1 MTVPTPQSP
10 CKFTL
15 EDYLSCLSS
24 PALLLHYSPAHT
36 ETAPPTITIQ
46 YANEY
51 LLNLCG
57 VKNLSK
63 ISNQLRDFIFPAN
76 EGQFLS
82 WLQRVNSNQA
92 SDNET
97 YTIQINDRQL
107 DSIHHS
113 NSSKKNNE
121 MVIGQVELRWSG
133 VSIKNEA
140 IVLTGIVVTRE
151 SPSSIASELENTSSE
166 ESTEAEHT
174 EIIES
179 EVELDDWQ
187 SIPQMTNPRVLIKL
201 ATMLS
206 GGGVMGEMLRN
217 YDWSSSPLGPVTKW
231 PQSLLTAVSLCM
243 ASTLPMA
250 VWWGPQFTI
259 IYNDAY
265 HGVAGQ
271 KHPSMFGKEG
281 PVHWAELWDDVGPLA
296 HLAMQG
302 TNSYVEDNLLFMTRK
317 GYLEETYITWSYI
330 PVRQEDG
337 TVGGFLNP
345 YIEVTERILAE
356 RRLKTLKDI
365 NADAAVAKDTRE
377 MLSSIG
383 TVLSE
388 NPYDIP
394 FAALYTHILPDD
406 EEMEESYDN
415 VSSTTTKSDTL
426 HLTQT
431 IGMPEEHPSMFPIIR
446 LAPSFHANILQ
457 DAVRLAYESKQ
468 SVKIELGEWF
478 GEVPIR
484 GWDAAATQAV
494 VSPITG
500 SNKDGVLGV
509 IVMGINARREYD
521 ENYETFVDLVCRQ
534 TGSAIINISAYEEEV
549 RRFKELAAIDRAKT
563 AFFSSVS
570 HELRTPLTLIL
581 GPVKDLLLERDLAK
595 ETRTKLTYMN
605 RNAERLLRLVNLL
618 LDFSKIEAGKMQATF
633 QETNLGKFTA
643 DLASMFRS
651 AIEKGGV
658 RFEVDCERMERN
670 VWVDRDMWEKI
681 VFNLIGNAFKFTM
694 KGSITVK
701 LASSEDD
708 RQAILS
714 VADTGDGI
722 PSHEIMRVFERFHRV
737 EGRKGRSHEGTGIG
751 LALTQE
757 LAKLHG
763 GTVGVTSEFGKG
775 SVFTV
780 HIPFGCSHLPKDRLI
795 TASMEQV
802 NEVEVE
808 VDMPSRY
815 GRSIVDEAR
824 HWLPQSDEDSTE
836 YHSNTS
842 STDSNAGGSIT
853 FPVVSRGCRVLLA
866 DDNVDMRKYIKSI
879 LEKWWRVTEAEDGE
893 QAYQMAIADPPD
905 LIVSDVMMPNLD
917 GYGLLKL
924 LRTQPL
930 TKFVPVILLS
940 AQAGEEARVDGLSAG
955 ADDYL
960 VKPFSAK
967 ELVARV
973 HTHLELGKLR
983 VELERMVK
991 ERTKELIA
999 SEARYKTLTKLS
1011 PVGIFRT
1018 DLEGNVTY
1026 TNDKWWSISGH
1037 NREMDPS
1044 AVDFLSSVHPD
1055 DREHVDRI
1063 WKEAQ
1068 RAQVSSAVEF
1078 RWKWANG
1085 ETRWCFNEMI
1095 LQHDNEMKP
1104 CGFVGALTD
1113 LTERKR
1119 LEQERLSAVR
1129 LAEQQQ
1135 RHRAEEA
1142 EEVKRQQELYID
1154 MTCHELRNPLNG
1166 IYHSADLLHESLEKV
1181 QKEVRK
1187 ESIAKV
1193 ANWLEKE
1200 IEDDLDVVDTI
1211 TLCAQH
1217 QKVGFYSMDE
1227 DGDDSTRMSTNDV
1240 LHMSKINMNL
1250 LVLSKTKLRPV
1261 EVVTNVIRMFETEV
1275 RLKEIDLKLV
1285 LAEGYTR
1292 MKVDWVKGD
1301 PTRFTQILINFM
1313 TNAIRFTERVPFRQ
1327 VVVTLDASDRVPS
1340 QPVIESPAMETVRQT
1355 GDTISEDDVGCKI
1368 NHSTK
1373 IKAERELPMVGSDSG
1388 DGGKAYFGAEGNRP
1402 AVAHPDA
1409 LYIAVAIKDSGVGM
1423 TTDEQANLFKRF
1435 AQATP
1440 RTYAEFGG
1448 SGLGLFISKR
1458 LVELH
1463 DGKITVRSKKGD
1475 GTTFTFYLKC
1485 DRVDDIEEGK
1495 AEGCVGVGSSPNA
1508 AEMMYTEPHKPPVN
1522 NLPTT
1527 EEQKSKPK
1535 KKATALKAKKK
1546 GSKARD
1552 EKLVC
1557 TKERLDSSVWRRS
1570 NDMESNPR
1578 TGLESKCH
1586 TKSQGISV
1594 GTSYSILV
1602 VEDNLI
1608 NQRVLK
1614 RQLELAGFS
1623 VGVAKHGAE
1632 ALEVMSKVS
1641 YHLILMDLEMPVMG
1655 GLECTQRIRELEKSA
1670 GEQQVPIIGVSG
1682 NAREEYRRLALA
1694 SGMTDYVIKPYDK
1707 QALISLINSFL
1718 ASIVPI

>member
-1 MTVPTPQSP
+1 
-10 CKFTL
+10 
-15 EDYLSCLSS
+15 
-24 PALLLHYSPAHT
+24 
-36 ETAPPTITIQ
+36 
-46 YANEY
+46 
-51 LLNLCG
+51 
-57 VKNLSK
+57 
-63 ISNQLRDFIFPAN
+63 
-76 EGQFLS
+76 
-82 WLQRVNSNQA
+82 
-92 SDNET
+92 
-97 YTIQINDRQL
+97 
-107 DSIHHS
+107 
-113 NSSKKNNE
+113 
-121 MVIGQVELRWSG
+121 
-133 VSIKNEA
+133 
-140 IVLTGIVVTRE
+140 
-151 SPSSIASELENTSSE
+151 
-166 ESTEAEHT
+166 
-174 EIIES
+174 
-179 EVELDDWQ
+179 
-187 SIPQMTNPRVLIKL
+187 
-201 ATMLS
+201 
-206 GGGVMGEMLRN
+206 MGEMLRN

-581 GPVKDLLLERDLAK
+581 GPVKDMLLEKDLAS
-595 ETRTKLTYMN
+595 ETKIKLTYMH

-618 LDFSKIEAGKMQATF
+618 MDFSKIEAGRMQATF

-802 NEVEVE
+802 SEVEVE

-940 AQAGEEARVDGLSAG
+940 AQAGEDSRVDGLSSG

-1011 PVGIFRT
+1011 PVGIYRAN
-1018 DLEGNVTY
+1018 LEGHITY

-1037 NREMDPS
+1037 DREADPTAS
-1044 AVDFLSSVHPD
+1044 NFFSSVHSA
-1055 DREHVDRI
+1055 DREYVERM
-1063 WKEAQ
+1063 WNEATETQ
-1068 RAQVSSAVEF
+1068 TNSTIEF
-1078 RWKWANG
+1078 RWKWDND
-1085 ETRWCFNEMI
+1085 EPHWCEMI
-1095 LQHDNEMKP
+1095 VEYDNEMKP

-1113 LTERKR
+1113 LTERKL

-1142 EEVKRQQELYID
+1142 EEMKRQQELYID

-1217 QKVGFYSMDE
+1217 QKKIAD
-1227 DGDDSTRMSTNDV
+1227 DV

-1285 LAEGYTR
+1285 LAEGYTH

-1340 QPVIESPAMETVRQT
+1340 PGVIGPPNIV
-1355 GDTISEDDVGCKI
+1355 GDDEAAIRSDV
-1368 NHSTK
+1368 
-1373 IKAERELPMVGSDSG
+1373 V
-1388 DGGKAYFGAEGNRP
+1388 
-1402 AVAHPDA
+1402 
-1409 LYIAVAIKDSGVGM
+1409 YIAVAIKDSGVGM
-1423 TTDEQANLFKRF
+1423 TTEEQANLFQRF
-1435 AQATP
+1435 AQANP

-1463 DGKITVRSKKGD
+1463 DGDITVSSKKGD
-1475 GTTFTFYLKC
+1475 GTTFTFYIKC
-1485 DRVDDIEEGK
+1485 ERVYEVTGNSANNDRSDCYDIGDMKPSRTIENIC
-1495 AEGCVGVGSSPNA
+1495 AEASLVRSIESCKQSNKVKA
-1508 AEMMYTEPHKPPVN
+1508 AELN
-1522 NLPTT
+1522 N
-1527 EEQKSKPK
+1527 
-1535 KKATALKAKKK
+1535 AY
-1546 GSKARD
+1546 R
-1552 EKLVC
+1552 V
-1557 TKERLDSSVWRRS
+1557 
-1570 NDMESNPR
+1570 
-1578 TGLESKCH
+1578 
-1586 TKSQGISV
+1586 
-1594 GTSYSILV
+1594 LV

-1614 RQLELAGFS
+1614 RQLQLEGYC

-1632 ALEVMSKVS
+1632 ALEVLKKDS

-1655 GLECTQRIRELEKSA
+1655 GLECTRRIRDIEKTNNV
-1670 GEQQVPIIGVSG
+1670 QQIPIIGVSG
-1682 NAREEYRRLALA
+1682 NARDEYRRLAID
-1694 SGMTDYVIKPYDK
+1694 SGMSDYIIKPYEK
-1707 QALISLINSFL
+1707 QELINL
-1718 ASIVPI
+1718 VANSIQMSK

>member
-1 MTVPTPQSP
+1 M
-10 CKFTL
+10 K
-15 EDYLSCLSS
+15 
-24 PALLLHYSPAHT
+24 
-36 ETAPPTITIQ
+36 
-46 YANEY
+46 
-51 LLNLCG
+51 
-57 VKNLSK
+57 
-63 ISNQLRDFIFPAN
+63 
-76 EGQFLS
+76 
-82 WLQRVNSNQA
+82 
-92 SDNET
+92 
-97 YTIQINDRQL
+97 
-107 DSIHHS
+107 
-113 NSSKKNNE
+113 
-121 MVIGQVELRWSG
+121 
-133 VSIKNEA
+133 
-140 IVLTGIVVTRE
+140 LT
-151 SPSSIASELENTSSE
+151 
-166 ESTEAEHT
+166 ST
-174 EIIES
+174 
-179 EVELDDWQ
+179 
-187 SIPQMTNPRVLIKL
+187 
-201 ATMLS
+201 LS
-206 GGGVMGEMLRN
+206 GGGAMGEMLRN
-217 YDWSSSPLGPVTKW
+217 YDWSNSSLGPVTKW
-231 PQSLLTAVSLCM
+231 PQSLLSAVSLCM

-250 VWWGPQFTI
+250 VWWGPRFTI
-259 IYNDAY
+259 IYNDGYCGA
-265 HGVAGQ
+265 AGQ
-271 KHPSMFGKEG
+271 KHPAMFGQEG
-281 PVHWAELWDDVGPLA
+281 PVHWEELWEGIGPSA
-296 HLAMQG
+296 ELAMQG
-302 TNSYVEDNLLFMTRK
+302 TNSYVEDDLLLMTRR

-330 PVRQEDG
+330 PIRQEDG

-356 RRLKTLKDI
+356 RRLKTLRDFSSEI
-365 NADAAVAKDTRE
+365 NLAKDTRE
-377 MLSSIG
+377 VFDSIG
-383 TVLSE
+383 KVLSE

-394 FAALYTHILPDD
+394 FAALYTHMTPNKDVI
-406 EEMEESYDN
+406 EESYDD
-415 VSSTTTKSDTL
+415 VSSSTNTKSDSL
-426 HLTQT
+426 YLIQT
-431 IGMPEEHPSMFPIIR
+431 VGIPEDHPSVFSTIR
-446 LAPSFHANILQ
+446 LSPSFQASTVQ
-457 DAVRLAYESKQ
+457 EAMRLAYESKKI
-468 SVKIELGEWF
+468 VKIKLGEWF

-484 GWDAAATQAV
+484 GWDTAARELIA
-494 VSPITG
+494 SPIMG
-500 SNKDGVLGV
+500 NNKDGVLGV
-509 IVMGINARREYD
+509 LVMGLNARSEYD

-581 GPVKDLLLERDLAK
+581 GPVKDMLSEKDLVP
-595 ETRTKLTYMN
+595 ETKTKLTYMN

-618 LDFSKIEAGKMQATF
+618 LDFSKIEAGRMQATF

-658 RFEVDCERMERN
+658 QFEVDCERMERN

-763 GTVGVTSEFGKG
+763 GTVGVTSEFGAD
-775 SVFTV
+775 SYFFSTFTV
-780 HIPFGCSHLPKDRLI
+780 HIPLGCSHLSQDRLI
-795 TASMEQV
+795 ETSEV
-802 NEVEVE
+802 NDNEVE

-815 GRSIVDEAR
+815 GRSFVEEAR
-824 HWLPQSDEDSTE
+824 NWLPSSDEDSTE

-930 TKFVPVILLS
+930 TKFVPLILLS

-1044 AVDFLSSVHPD
+1044 AADFMSSIHPD
-1055 DREHVDRI
+1055 DFEFVSRT
-1063 WKEAQ
+1063 WKESQ
-1068 RAQVSSAVEF
+1068 RAQTGSAVEF

-1085 ETRWCFNEMI
+1085 DTHWCFSM
-1095 LQHDNEMKP
+1095 P

-1113 LTERKR
+1113 LTERKM

-1217 QKVGFYSMDE
+1217 QKKIAD
-1227 DGDDSTRMSTNDV
+1227 DV
-1240 LHMSKINMNL
+1240 LHMSKINMKL

-1275 RLKEIDLKLV
+1275 RLKEIDLRLIV
-1285 LAEGYTR
+1285 AEGYTR
-1292 MKVDWVKGD
+1292 LKVDWVKGD
-1301 PTRFTQILINFM
+1301 PTRFTQILINFI

-1327 VVVTLDASDRVPS
+1327 VVVTLDASGRVPS

-1388 DGGKAYFGAEGNRP
+1388 DCGKAYFGAEGNRP

-1495 AEGCVGVGSSPNA
+1495 AEACAGVGSSPNA

-1707 QALISLINSFL
+1707 QALIDLINSFL
-1718 ASIVPI
+1718 VSVSPI

>member
-1 MTVPTPQSP
+1 MS
-10 CKFTL
+10 
-15 EDYLSCLSS
+15 
-24 PALLLHYSPAHT
+24 T
-36 ETAPPTITIQ
+36 E
-46 YANEY
+46 E
-51 LLNLCG
+51 
-57 VKNLSK
+57 
-63 ISNQLRDFIFPAN
+63 
-76 EGQFLS
+76 
-82 WLQRVNSNQA
+82 
-92 SDNET
+92 
-97 YTIQINDRQL
+97 
-107 DSIHHS
+107 
-113 NSSKKNNE
+113 
-121 MVIGQVELRWSG
+121 VELKWSG

-140 IVLTGIVVTRE
+140 IVLTGTVVTRE
-151 SPSSIASELENTSSE
+151 GPSSAASEVEDTSGE
-166 ESTEAEHT
+166 KSTETEHM
-174 EIIES
+174 EVIENES
-179 EVELDDWQ
+179 EVEQDDWQ
-187 SIPQMTNPRVLIKL
+187 SIPQL
-201 ATMLS
+201 ANMLS
-206 GGGVMGEMLRN
+206 GGGIMGEMLRN

-250 VWWGPQFTI
+250 VWWGPRFTI

-265 HGVAGQ
+265 QGVAGQ

-281 PVHWAELWDDVGPLA
+281 PVHWAELWDDIGPLA
-296 HLAMQG
+296 DLAMQG

-330 PVRQEDG
+330 PIRQEDG

-365 NADAAVAKDTRE
+365 NADAAMAKDTRE

-406 EEMEESYDN
+406 EEIEESYDS
-415 VSSTTTKSDTL
+415 VSSATTKSDTL

-431 IGMPEEHPSMFPIIR
+431 IGIPEEHPSMFPVIR
-446 LAPSFHANILQ
+446 LAPSFQTNTLQ

-468 SVKIELGEWF
+468 SVKVELGEWF

-484 GWDAAATQAV
+484 GWDAAATQAI
-494 VSPITG
+494 VSPIMG

-509 IVMGINARREYD
+509 IVMGLNPRREYD

-534 TGSAIINISAYEEEV
+534 TRSAIINISAYEEEV

-581 GPVKDLLLERDLAK
+581 GPVKDLLLEKDLAK
-595 ETRTKLTYMN
+595 ETRAKLTYMH

-618 LDFSKIEAGKMQATF
+618 MDFSKIEAGRMQATF

-658 RFEVDCERMERN
+658 QFEVDCERMERN

-708 RQAILS
+708 SHAILS

-737 EGRKGRSHEGTGIG
+737 EGRRGRSHEGTGIG

-795 TASMEQV
+795 TALMEQV
-802 NEVEVE
+802 DEAE

-824 HWLPQSDEDSTE
+824 HWLPLSDEDSTE
-836 YHSNTS
+836 YRSNTS
-842 STDSNAGGSIT
+842 STDSNAGGSVT

-866 DDNVDMRKYIKSI
+866 DDNVDMRKYIKSV

-930 TKFVPVILLS
+930 TKLIPVILLS
-940 AQAGEEARVDGLSAG
+940 AQACEEARIDGLSAG

-1037 NREMDPS
+1037 NRELDPT
-1044 AVDFLSSVHPD
+1044 AADFLSSVHPD

-1095 LQHDNEMKP
+1095 LQHDDEMKP

-1187 ESIAKV
+1187 ESIRKV

-1217 QKVGFYSMDE
+1217 QKKIAD
-1227 DGDDSTRMSTNDV
+1227 DV

-1250 LVLSKTKLRPV
+1250 LVLSKTKLRPI
-1261 EVVTNVIRMFETEV
+1261 EVVTNVMRMFETEV
-1275 RLKEIDLKLV
+1275 CLKEIDLRFV
-1285 LAEGYTR
+1285 VAEGYTR
-1292 MKVDWVKGD
+1292 MEVDWVKGD

-1327 VVVTLDASDRVPS
+1327 ITVTLDASDRVPS
-1340 QPVIESPAMETVRQT
+1340 ELFIESPGMKKVPQIGEPTREIGT
-1355 GDTISEDDVGCKI
+1355 GCTT
-1368 NHSTK
+1368 NHLPK
-1373 IKAERELPMVGSDSG
+1373 NLAECESPVVESDSG
-1388 DGGKAYFGAEGNRP
+1388 DCGQEYFGAEGNRP
-1402 AVAHPDA
+1402 AVAHPDD

-1423 TTDEQANLFKRF
+1423 TTDEQTNLFKRF
-1435 AQATP
+1435 AQANP

-1485 DRVDDIEEGK
+1485 DRVDVIEEGI
-1495 AEGCVGVGSSPNA
+1495 AEGCPGAESSPDPV
-1508 AEMMYTEPHKPPVN
+1508 EKMYTEPHKPPVN
-1522 NLPTT
+1522 SLPTT
-1527 EEQKSKPK
+1527 EEQKSKAK
-1535 KKATALKAKKK
+1535 KKATTLKAKKK
-1546 GSKARD
+1546 SSKARD
-1552 EKLVC
+1552 EKAEC
-1557 TKERLDSSVWRRS
+1557 SVWRRS
-1570 NDMESNPR
+1570 GEKGNNPL
-1578 TGLESKCH
+1578 TYLESKCKIGNTNAATIPSH
-1586 TKSQGISV
+1586 SV
-1594 GTSYSILV
+1594 LV

-1632 ALEVMSKVS
+1632 ALEVMRKVD

-1655 GLECTQRIRELEKSA
+1655 GLECTQRIREIEKST
-1670 GEQQVPIIGVSG
+1670 GEQHVPIIGVSG

-1707 QALISLINSFL
+1707 QALIDLINTFL
-1718 ASIVPI
+1718 ASVGSV

>member
-1 MTVPTPQSP
+1 M
-10 CKFTL
+10 K
-15 EDYLSCLSS
+15 
-24 PALLLHYSPAHT
+24 
-36 ETAPPTITIQ
+36 
-46 YANEY
+46 
-51 LLNLCG
+51 
-57 VKNLSK
+57 
-63 ISNQLRDFIFPAN
+63 
-76 EGQFLS
+76 
-82 WLQRVNSNQA
+82 
-92 SDNET
+92 
-97 YTIQINDRQL
+97 
-107 DSIHHS
+107 
-113 NSSKKNNE
+113 
-121 MVIGQVELRWSG
+121 
-133 VSIKNEA
+133 
-140 IVLTGIVVTRE
+140 LT
-151 SPSSIASELENTSSE
+151 
-166 ESTEAEHT
+166 ST
-174 EIIES
+174 
-179 EVELDDWQ
+179 
-187 SIPQMTNPRVLIKL
+187 
-201 ATMLS
+201 LS
-206 GGGVMGEMLRN
+206 GGGAMGEMLRN
-217 YDWSSSPLGPVTKW
+217 YDWNNSSLGPVTKW
-231 PQSLLTAVSLCM
+231 PQSLLSAVSLCM

-250 VWWGPQFTI
+250 VWWGPRFTI
-259 IYNDAY
+259 IYNDGYCGA
-265 HGVAGQ
+265 AGQ
-271 KHPSMFGKEG
+271 KHPAMFGQEG
-281 PVHWAELWDDVGPLA
+281 PVHWEELWEGIGPSA
-296 HLAMQG
+296 ELAMQG
-302 TNSYVEDNLLFMTRK
+302 TNSYVEDDLLFMTRR
-317 GYLEETYITWSYI
+317 GYLEETYNTWSYI
-330 PVRQEDG
+330 PIRQEDG

-356 RRLKTLKDI
+356 RRLKTLRDFNSEI
-365 NADAAVAKDTRE
+365 NLAKDARE
-377 MLSSIG
+377 VFDSIG
-383 TVLSE
+383 KVLSE
-388 NPYDIP
+388 NPYDVP
-394 FAALYTHILPDD
+394 FAALYTHMALDND
-406 EEMEESYDN
+406 EIEESYDEA
-415 VSSTTTKSDTL
+415 SSTNTKLDSL
-426 HLTQT
+426 HLVQT
-431 IGMPEEHPSMFPIIR
+431 VGMPEDHPSIFSSIR
-446 LAPSFHANILQ
+446 LAPAFHANPVQ
-457 DAVRLAYESKQ
+457 DAMRLAYESKKI
-468 SVKIELGEWF
+468 VKIKLGEWF

-484 GWDAAATQAV
+484 GWDTAARELIA
-494 VSPITG
+494 SPIMG

-509 IVMGINARREYD
+509 LVMGLNARTEYD
-521 ENYETFVDLVCRQ
+521 ENYKTFIDLVCRQ
-534 TGSAIINISAYEEEV
+534 TGSAIINISAYEEEM

-581 GPVKDLLLERDLAK
+581 GPVKDMLLERDLAP
-595 ETRTKLTYMN
+595 ETKTKLTYMN

-618 LDFSKIEAGKMQATF
+618 LDFSKIEAGRMQATF
-633 QETNLGKFTA
+633 HETNLGKFTA

-658 RFEVDCERMERN
+658 QFEVDCERMERN

-708 RQAILS
+708 SHAILS

-737 EGRKGRSHEGTGIG
+737 EGRRGRSHEGTGIG

-763 GTVGVTSEFGKG
+763 GTVRVTSEFGKG
-775 SVFTV
+775 STFTV
-780 HIPFGCSHLPKDRLI
+780 HIPLGCSHLSQDRLVE
-795 TASMEQV
+795 AS
-802 NEVEVE
+802 EVKDNDAEM
-808 VDMPSRY
+808 DMPSRY
-815 GRSIVDEAR
+815 GQSFVEEAR
-824 HWLPQSDEDSTE
+824 NWLPSSDEDSTE
-836 YHSNTS
+836 YRSNTS
-842 STDSNAGGSIT
+842 STDSNAGGSVT
-853 FPVVSRGCRVLLA
+853 FPVVSRGCRVLLV
-866 DDNVDMRKYIKSI
+866 DDNVDMRKYIKCI

-893 QAYQMAIADPPD
+893 QAYQMAITDPPD

-930 TKFVPVILLS
+930 TKFVPLILLS

-967 ELVARV
+967 ELVARI

-1018 DLEGNVTY
+1018 DLEGNITY

-1037 NREMDPS
+1037 NRETDPS
-1044 AVDFLSSVHPD
+1044 AADILSSIHIE
-1055 DREHVDRI
+1055 DRDYVDEV
-1063 WKEAQ
+1063 WKKAIKTQ
-1068 RAQVSSAVEF
+1068 TNASVEF

-1085 ETRWCFNEMI
+1085 EPHWCLIEYN
-1095 LQHDNEMKP
+1095 NEMKP

-1113 LTERKR
+1113 LTERKI

-1166 IYHSADLLHESLEKV
+1166 IYHSADLLHESLEKM
-1181 QKEVRK
+1181 QKEVRQ
-1187 ESIAKV
+1187 ESIRKV

-1217 QKVGFYSMDE
+1217 QKKIAD
-1227 DGDDSTRMSTNDV
+1227 DV

-1250 LVLSKTKLRPV
+1250 LVLSKTKLRPI

-1275 RLKEIDLKLV
+1275 RLKEIDLKFV

-1327 VVVTLDASDRVPS
+1327 VTVTLDAADKVPS
-1340 QPVIESPAMETVRQT
+1340 QPA
-1355 GDTISEDDVGCKI
+1355 VGTLR
-1368 NHSTK
+1368 NST
-1373 IKAERELPMVGSDSG
+1373 MVSSG
-1388 DGGKAYFGAEGNRP
+1388 DGPTA
-1402 AVAHPDA
+1402 AHLDG

-1423 TTDEQANLFKRF
+1423 TTDEQTNLFKRF
-1435 AQATP
+1435 AQANP

-1485 DRVDDIEEGK
+1485 DRVDVIEEGI
-1495 AEGCVGVGSSPNA
+1495 AEGCPGAESSPDPSKCKIGNTNA
-1508 AEMMYTEPHKPPVN
+1508 ATIPSH
-1522 NLPTT
+1522 
-1527 EEQKSKPK
+1527 
-1535 KKATALKAKKK
+1535 
-1546 GSKARD
+1546 
-1552 EKLVC
+1552 
-1557 TKERLDSSVWRRS
+1557 SV
-1570 NDMESNPR
+1570 
-1578 TGLESKCH
+1578 
-1586 TKSQGISV
+1586 
-1594 GTSYSILV
+1594 LV

-1632 ALEVMSKVS
+1632 ALEVMRKVD

-1655 GLECTQRIRELEKSA
+1655 GLECTQRIREIEKST
-1670 GEQQVPIIGVSG
+1670 GEQHVPIIGVSG

-1707 QALISLINSFL
+1707 QALIDLINTFL
-1718 ASIVPI
+1718 ASVGPV

>member
-1 MTVPTPQSP
+1 MDVLTVPTTPLP
-10 CKFTL
+10 CTFTL
-15 EDYLSCLSS
+15 EDYLNCLNR
-24 PALLLHYSPAHT
+24 PALLLSYSPPAN
-36 ETAPPTITIQ
+36 AALPPVVTIL
-46 YANEY
+46 YANDY
-51 LLNLCG
+51 FLTLCG
-57 VKNLSK
+57 AKNVPILSDRLK
-63 ISNQLRDFIFPAN
+63 ELMSPMDQTR
-76 EGQFLS
+76 FLT
-82 WLQRVNSNQA
+82 WLQRVNSNEL
-92 SDNET
+92 SDRDT
-97 YTIQINDRQL
+97 CTIHISEKQPVLAL
-107 DSIHHS
+107 DIENTKQKS
-113 NSSKKNNE
+113 E
-121 MVIGQVELRWSG
+121 EFQVEVKLEWDG
-133 VSIKNEA
+133 VSISNEA
-140 IVLTGIVVTRE
+140 VVLTATVVAKDGPEVTTGGAV
-151 SPSSIASELENTSSE
+151 SSSE
-166 ESTEAEHT
+166 RSMEQTSTDIAADEE
-174 EIIES
+174 
-179 EVELDDWQ
+179 DDWQ
-187 SIPQMTNPRVLIKL
+187 KVPQAAKQQLFMKL
-201 ATMLS
+201 TSTLS
-206 GGGVMGEMLRN
+206 GGGAMGEMLRN
-217 YDWSSSPLGPVTKW
+217 YDWNNSSLGPVTKW
-231 PQSLLTAVSLCM
+231 PQSLLSAVSLCM

-250 VWWGPQFTI
+250 VWWGPRFTI
-259 IYNDAY
+259 IYNDGYCGA
-265 HGVAGQ
+265 AGQ
-271 KHPSMFGKEG
+271 KHPAMFGQEG
-281 PVHWAELWDDVGPLA
+281 PVHWEELWEGIGPSA
-296 HLAMQG
+296 ELAMQG
-302 TNSYVEDNLLFMTRK
+302 TNSYVEDDLLLMTRR

-330 PVRQEDG
+330 PIRQEDG

-356 RRLKTLKDI
+356 RRLKTLRDFNSEI
-365 NADAAVAKDTRE
+365 NLAKDARE
-377 MLSSIG
+377 VFDSIG
-383 TVLSE
+383 KVLSE
-388 NPYDIP
+388 NPYDVP
-394 FAALYTHILPDD
+394 FAALYTHMALDSD
-406 EEMEESYDN
+406 EIEESYDEA
-415 VSSTTTKSDTL
+415 SSTNTKLDSL
-426 HLTQT
+426 HLVQT
-431 IGMPEEHPSMFPIIR
+431 VGMPEDHPSIFSSIR
-446 LAPSFHANILQ
+446 LAPAFHANPVQ
-457 DAVRLAYESKQ
+457 DAMRLAYESKKI
-468 SVKIELGEWF
+468 VKIKLGEWF

-484 GWDAAATQAV
+484 GWDTAARELIA
-494 VSPITG
+494 SPIMG

-509 IVMGINARREYD
+509 LVMGLNARTEYD
-521 ENYETFVDLVCRQ
+521 ENYKTFIDLVCRQ
-534 TGSAIINISAYEEEV
+534 TGSAIINISAYEEEM

-581 GPVKDLLLERDLAK
+581 GPVKDMLLERDLAP
-595 ETRTKLTYMN
+595 ETKTKLTYMN

-618 LDFSKIEAGKMQATF
+618 LDFSKIEAGRMQATF
-633 QETNLGKFTA
+633 HETNLGKFTA

-658 RFEVDCERMERN
+658 QFEVDCERMERN

-708 RQAILS
+708 SHAILS

-737 EGRKGRSHEGTGIG
+737 EGRRGRSHEGTGIG

-775 SVFTV
+775 STFTV
-780 HIPFGCSHLPKDRLI
+780 HIPLGCSHLSQDRLVE
-795 TASMEQV
+795 AS
-802 NEVEVE
+802 EVKDNDAEM
-808 VDMPSRY
+808 DMPSRY
-815 GRSIVDEAR
+815 GQSFVEEAR
-824 HWLPQSDEDSTE
+824 NWLPSSDEDSTE
-836 YHSNTS
+836 YRSNTS
-842 STDSNAGGSIT
+842 STDSNAGGSVT
-853 FPVVSRGCRVLLA
+853 FPVVSRGCRVLLV
-866 DDNVDMRKYIKSI
+866 DDNVDMRKYIKCI

-930 TKFVPVILLS
+930 TKFVPLILLS

-1037 NREMDPS
+1037 NRELDPT
-1044 AVDFLSSVHPD
+1044 AADFMCSIHPD
-1055 DREHVDRI
+1055 DFEFVNRT

-1068 RAQVSSAVEF
+1068 RTQTGSAVEF

-1085 ETRWCFNEMI
+1085 DSHWCFSEMI
-1095 LQHDNEMKP
+1095 VEYDNEMRP

-1113 LTERKR
+1113 LTERKI

-1166 IYHSADLLHESLEKV
+1166 IYHSADLLHESLEKM
-1181 QKEVRK
+1181 QKEVRQ
-1187 ESIAKV
+1187 ESIRKV

-1217 QKVGFYSMDE
+1217 QKKIAD
-1227 DGDDSTRMSTNDV
+1227 DV

-1250 LVLSKTKLRPV
+1250 LVLSKTKLRPI

-1275 RLKEIDLKLV
+1275 RLKEIDLKFV

-1301 PTRFTQILINFM
+1301 PTRFTQILINFV

-1327 VVVTLDASDRVPS
+1327 VTVTLDAADKVPS
-1340 QPVIESPAMETVRQT
+1340 QPAVGTLRNSTMVSSGVEDVSQSPNSNSDNESVSPVTEPDTVDFGMDFTESQ
-1355 GDTISEDDVGCKI
+1355 G
-1368 NHSTK
+1368 
-1373 IKAERELPMVGSDSG
+1373 G
-1388 DGGKAYFGAEGNRP
+1388 DGPTA
-1402 AVAHPDA
+1402 AHLDG

-1423 TTDEQANLFKRF
+1423 TTDEQTNLFKRF
-1435 AQATP
+1435 AQANP

-1485 DRVDDIEEGK
+1485 DRVDVIEEGI
-1495 AEGCVGVGSSPNA
+1495 AEGCPGAESSPDPV
-1508 AEMMYTEPHKPPVN
+1508 EKMYTEPHKPPVN
-1522 NLPTT
+1522 SLPTT
-1527 EEQKSKPK
+1527 EEQKSKAK
-1535 KKATALKAKKK
+1535 KKATTLKAKKK
-1546 GSKARD
+1546 SSKARD
-1552 EKLVC
+1552 EKAEC
-1557 TKERLDSSVWRRS
+1557 SVWRRS
-1570 NDMESNPR
+1570 GEKGNNPL
-1578 TGLESKCH
+1578 TYLESKCKIGNTNAATIPSH
-1586 TKSQGISV
+1586 SV
-1594 GTSYSILV
+1594 LV

-1632 ALEVMSKVS
+1632 ALEVMRKVD

-1655 GLECTQRIRELEKSA
+1655 GLECTQRIREIEKST
-1670 GEQQVPIIGVSG
+1670 GEQHVPIIGVSG

-1707 QALISLINSFL
+1707 QALIDLINTFL
-1718 ASIVPI
+1718 ASVGPV

>member
-1 MTVPTPQSP
+1 MLSLDTMTIAKTPPP
-10 CKFTL
+10 CIVSL
-15 EDYLSCLSS
+15 EAYLNCLNN
-24 PALLLHYSPAHT
+24 PALLISHITTHST
-36 ETAPPTITIQ
+36 PPKFNIL
-46 YANEY
+46 YANSY
-51 LLNLCG
+51 FLTLCG
-57 VKNLSK
+57 LRNFTT
-63 ISNQLRDFIFPAN
+63 ISSQLNEHIVPADQ
-76 EGQFLS
+76 EKFLT
-82 WLQRVNSNQA
+82 WLQRVSKNEI
-92 SDNET
+92 SDEET
-97 YTIQINDRQL
+97 CTIHIYGEHP
-107 DSIHHS
+107 DSES
-113 NSSKKNNE
+113 TAQKGRPKCRLSSEKVKLE
-121 MVIGQVELRWSG
+121 WSG
-133 VSIKNEA
+133 VSVNSEA
-140 IVLTGIVVTRE
+140 IVLTGAVIVEAKKGNVADAE
-151 SPSSIASELENTSSE
+151 DCLVEKSVQ
-166 ESTEAEHT
+166 AEHT
-174 EIIES
+174 EVIERKDTN
-179 EVELDDWQ
+179 LKDDWQ
-187 SIPQMTNPRVLIKL
+187 SVVELGNLFT
-201 ATMLS
+201 
-206 GGGVMGEMLRN
+206 GGGATGELFRN
-217 YDWSSSPLGPVTKW
+217 YDWSNSFLGPVTKW
-231 PQSLLTAVSLCM
+231 PQSLLTAVSLCI
-243 ASTLPMA
+243 ASPLPMA
-250 VWWGPQFTI
+250 VWWGPQLTI
-259 IYNDAY
+259 IYNDGY
-265 HGVAGQ
+265 CGVAGQ
-271 KHPSMFGKEG
+271 KHPAMFGKEG
-281 PVHWAELWDDVGPLA
+281 PVHWEELWEGIRPFA
-296 HLAMQG
+296 EQAMQG
-302 TNSYVEDNLLFMTRK
+302 KNSYVEDDLLLMTRR
-317 GYLEETYITWSYI
+317 GYLEETYITWSFI
-330 PVRQEDG
+330 PIRQEDG
-337 TVGGFLNP
+337 TVGGLLNP

-356 RRLKTLKDI
+356 RRLKTLRDI
-365 NADAAVAKDTRE
+365 NAETNVAKDARE
-377 MLSSIG
+377 VFESIG
-383 TVLSE
+383 KVLSE

-394 FAALYTHILPDD
+394 FAALYTHILLDD
-406 EEMEESYDN
+406 EEMEESYDSESN
-415 VSSTTTKSDTL
+415 VTAKSESL
-426 HLTQT
+426 HLSQT
-431 IGMPEEHPSMFPIIR
+431 VGMPEEHPSMFPIIR
-446 LAPSFHANILQ
+446 LTPSFEANVLQ

-484 GWDAAATQAV
+484 GWDTATTQAI
-494 VSPITG
+494 VSPIMG
-500 SNKDGVLGV
+500 NNKDGVMGV
-509 IVMGINARREYD
+509 LVIGLNARREYD
-521 ENYETFVDLVCRQ
+521 ESYETFVELVCRQ

-581 GPVKDLLLERDLAK
+581 GPVKDMLLEKDLAS
-595 ETRTKLTYMN
+595 ETRSKIVYMH

-775 SVFTV
+775 SIFTV
-780 HIPFGCSHLPKDRLI
+780 HIPLGCGHLPSDRLVEPCP
-795 TASMEQV
+795 AGEEEPQMEHHCT
-802 NEVEVE
+802 
-808 VDMPSRY
+808 Y
-815 GRSIVDEAR
+815 GRSFVEEAR
-824 HWLPQSDEDSTE
+824 HWLPMSEEETTE
-836 YHSNTS
+836 YYSNTS
-842 STDSNAGGSIT
+842 STDSNAGGSVN

-991 ERTKELIA
+991 DRTQELIA
-999 SEARYKTLTKLS
+999 SEMRYKMLAKLS
-1011 PVGIFRT
+1011 PVGIFRL
-1018 DLEGNVTY
+1018 DIKGNVTY
-1026 TNDKWWSISGH
+1026 TNDKWWCISGH
-1037 NREMDPS
+1037 NRDVDPT
-1044 AVDFLSSVHPD
+1044 AANFLTSVHPE
-1055 DREHVDRI
+1055 DRDRADKL
-1063 WKEAQ
+1063 WKEAIEQ
-1068 RAQVSSAVEF
+1068 FTHSIVEF
-1078 RWKWANG
+1078 RWKRANG
-1085 ETRWCFNEMI
+1085 ESRWCVCEMI
-1095 LQHDNEMKP
+1095 VQYDEDMKP
-1104 CGFVGALTD
+1104 CGFVGAITD
-1113 LTERKR
+1113 LTERKL

-1217 QKVGFYSMDE
+1217 QKKIAD
-1227 DGDDSTRMSTNDV
+1227 DV

-1275 RLKEIDLKLV
+1275 RLKRIDLRLV
-1285 LAEGYTR
+1285 VAEGYTH

-1301 PTRFTQILINFM
+1301 PTRFTQILINFL
-1313 TNAIRFTERVPFRQ
+1313 TNAIRFTEKVPFRQ
-1327 VVVTLDASDRVPS
+1327 VTVTLDASDRVPS
-1340 QPVIESPAMETVRQT
+1340 QSAIELSNNEKVLQLTGTATNASDGCTTSPLGKDLDECESPTLGLDAIDFGMEC
-1355 GDTISEDDVGCKI
+1355 VGG
-1368 NHSTK
+1368 
-1373 IKAERELPMVGSDSG
+1373 E
-1388 DGGKAYFGAEGNRP
+1388 GADRP
-1402 AVAHPDA
+1402 TAAHPDA
-1409 LYIAVAIKDSGVGM
+1409 VYIAVAIKDSGVGM
-1423 TTDEQANLFKRF
+1423 TIEEQANLFQRF
-1435 AQATP
+1435 AQANP

-1485 DRVDDIEEGK
+1485 DRVDVIGEGISEGHVI
-1495 AEGCVGVGSSPNA
+1495 AENDPNLL
-1508 AEMMYTEPHKPPVN
+1508 EFMYTEPHKPPVDN
-1522 NLPTT
+1522 LSTSQGNKDKPKKRPIVTKTKTKFSKVKDENLVYAKEKLESSVWVQSDDMQNCPTPGLERNRKATSSELPTT
-1527 EEQKSKPK
+1527 LSN
-1535 KKATALKAKKK
+1535 
-1546 GSKARD
+1546 
-1552 EKLVC
+1552 
-1557 TKERLDSSVWRRS
+1557 SV
-1570 NDMESNPR
+1570 
-1578 TGLESKCH
+1578 
-1586 TKSQGISV
+1586 
-1594 GTSYSILV
+1594 LV

>member
-1 MTVPTPQSP
+1 M
-10 CKFTL
+10 
-15 EDYLSCLSS
+15 E
-24 PALLLHYSPAHT
+24 
-36 ETAPPTITIQ
+36 
-46 YANEY
+46 
-51 LLNLCG
+51 
-57 VKNLSK
+57 
-63 ISNQLRDFIFPAN
+63 
-76 EGQFLS
+76 
-82 WLQRVNSNQA
+82 
-92 SDNET
+92 
-97 YTIQINDRQL
+97 
-107 DSIHHS
+107 
-113 NSSKKNNE
+113 
-121 MVIGQVELRWSG
+121 VI
-133 VSIKNEA
+133 
-140 IVLTGIVVTRE
+140 
-151 SPSSIASELENTSSE
+151 EN
-166 ESTEAEHT
+166 
-174 EIIES
+174 ES
-179 EVELDDWQ
+179 EVEQDDWQ
-187 SIPQMTNPRVLIKL
+187 SIPQL
-201 ATMLS
+201 ANMLS
-206 GGGVMGEMLRN
+206 GGGIMGEMLRN

-250 VWWGPQFTI
+250 VWWGPRFTI

-265 HGVAGQ
+265 QGVAGQ

-281 PVHWAELWDDVGPLA
+281 PVHWAELWDDIGPLA
-296 HLAMQG
+296 DLAMQG

-330 PVRQEDG
+330 PIRQEDG

-365 NADAAVAKDTRE
+365 NADAAMAKDTRE

-406 EEMEESYDN
+406 EEIEESYDS
-415 VSSTTTKSDTL
+415 VSSATTKSDTL

-431 IGMPEEHPSMFPIIR
+431 IGIPEEHPSMFPVIR
-446 LAPSFHANILQ
+446 LAPSFQTNTLQ

-468 SVKIELGEWF
+468 SVKVELGEWF

-484 GWDAAATQAV
+484 GWDAAATQAI
-494 VSPITG
+494 VSPIMG

-509 IVMGINARREYD
+509 LVMGINARREYD
-521 ENYETFVDLVCRQ
+521 ENYETFVELVCRQ

-581 GPVKDLLLERDLAK
+581 GPVKDLLLEKDLAK
-595 ETRTKLTYMN
+595 ETRAKLTYMH

-618 LDFSKIEAGKMQATF
+618 MDFSKIEAGRMQATF

-658 RFEVDCERMERN
+658 QFEVDCERMERN

-708 RQAILS
+708 SHAILS

-737 EGRKGRSHEGTGIG
+737 EGRRGRSHEGTGIG

-795 TASMEQV
+795 TALMEQV
-802 NEVEVE
+802 DEAE

-824 HWLPQSDEDSTE
+824 HWLPLSDEDSTE
-836 YHSNTS
+836 YRSNTS
-842 STDSNAGGSIT
+842 STDSNAGGSVT
-853 FPVVSRGCRVLLA
+853 FPVVSRGCRVLLV
-866 DDNVDMRKYIKSI
+866 DDNVDMRKYIKSV

-930 TKFVPVILLS
+930 TKFVPLILLS

-1011 PVGIFRT
+1011 PVGIYRAN
-1018 DLEGNVTY
+1018 LEGHVTY

-1037 NREMDPS
+1037 NREADPTAS
-1044 AVDFLSSVHPD
+1044 SFLSSVHPE
-1055 DREHVDRI
+1055 DREYVERM
-1063 WKEAQ
+1063 WNEATEAQ
-1068 RAQVSSAVEF
+1068 RNLTFEF
-1078 RWKWANG
+1078 RWKWDND
-1085 ETRWCFNEMI
+1085 EPHWCYSEMI
-1095 LQHDNEMKP
+1095 VEYDNEMRP

-1113 LTERKR
+1113 LTERKL

-1142 EEVKRQQELYID
+1142 EEMKRQQELYID

-1166 IYHSADLLHESLEKV
+1166 IYHSADLLHESLEKM
-1181 QKEVRK
+1181 QKEVRQ
-1187 ESIAKV
+1187 ESIRKV

-1217 QKVGFYSMDE
+1217 QKKIAD
-1227 DGDDSTRMSTNDV
+1227 DV

-1250 LVLSKTKLRPV
+1250 LVLSKTKLRPI

-1275 RLKEIDLKLV
+1275 RLKGIDLKFV

-1327 VVVTLDASDRVPS
+1327 ITVTLDASDRVPS
-1340 QPVIESPAMETVRQT
+1340 QGVVGPPSNVELCKSNEVANSNARIQERPENCRSLVKERQ
-1355 GDTISEDDVGCKI
+1355 S
-1368 NHSTK
+1368 S
-1373 IKAERELPMVGSDSG
+1373 S
-1388 DGGKAYFGAEGNRP
+1388 
-1402 AVAHPDA
+1402 DA
-1409 LYIAVAIKDSGVGM
+1409 LECVWDDAAAAKSDAVYIAVAIKDSGVGM
-1423 TTDEQANLFKRF
+1423 TTEEQANLFQRF
-1435 AQATP
+1435 AQANP

-1463 DGKITVRSKKGD
+1463 DGNISVSSKKGD
-1475 GTTFTFYLKC
+1475 GTTFTFYIKC
-1485 DRVDDIEEGK
+1485 ERVYEITDKSANSNRSDCHDICDMK
-1495 AEGCVGVGSSPNA
+1495 SSRTIEKSRGEAPLVLSI
-1508 AEMMYTEPHKPPVN
+1508 ESCKKSEKVITV
-1522 NLPTT
+1522 
-1527 EEQKSKPK
+1527 KSKSRKLK
-1535 KKATALKAKKK
+1535 KKVIASNVATKSGATSDATNN
-1546 GSKARD
+1546 GQ
-1552 EKLVC
+1552 
-1557 TKERLDSSVWRRS
+1557 
-1570 NDMESNPR
+1570 SNPYR
-1578 TGLESKCH
+1578 
-1586 TKSQGISV
+1586 V
-1594 GTSYSILV
+1594 LV

-1614 RQLELAGFS
+1614 RQLELEGYY

-1632 ALEVMSKVS
+1632 ALEVLKKDS

-1655 GLECTQRIRELEKSA
+1655 GLECTRRIRDFEKTKNV
-1670 GEQQVPIIGVSG
+1670 QQIPIIGVSG
-1682 NAREEYRRLALA
+1682 NARDEYRRLAID
-1694 SGMTDYVIKPYDK
+1694 SGMSDYIIKPYEK
-1707 QALISLINSFL
+1707 LELINL
-1718 ASIVPI
+1718 VASSIQMGK